1 MEFDLQPSEEYLK
14 ANELIKQS
22 TSLKK
27 TDILKAI
34 ELIKEAI
41 KIYPSD
47 ESLFKLANYHFDAG
61 KVQDSY
67 DLLNGQLQKY
77 SFSGFANM
85 KNMNRY
91 KVYEKIA
98 VINFKD
104 KKYKDYITNSSM
116 QFFNWLV
123 GLALQGRKEEVIGL
137 ITRQPFEMYFVET
150 KMDKSF
156 KELNIADK
164 QKEFYTKLQSL
175 FSNLKPNL
183 LELCNIYEQTNFRS
197 HGIMRIG
204 ESTGDYEDK
213 ILNKNPNFVNTYNSL
228 DEQIVFDLCKHEI
241 NAP

>member
-1 MEFDLQPSEEYLK
+1 
-14 ANELIKQS
+14 
-22 TSLKK
+22 
-27 TDILKAI
+27 
-34 ELIKEAI
+34 
-41 KIYPSD
+41 
-47 ESLFKLANYHFDAG
+47 
-61 KVQDSY
+61 
-67 DLLNGQLQKY
+67 
-77 SFSGFANM
+77 
-85 KNMNRY
+85 
-91 KVYEKIA
+91 
-98 VINFKD
+98 
-104 KKYKDYITNSSM
+104 M